1 MKPLPFFSF
10 LLLCLFASPSPRAQG
25 DPQSLVRAAQA
36 PAGGF
41 WLENLD
47 LSQVRQDWGTAHAG
61 KSVDGKPLR
70 PGGVEVPHGI
80 GTHAESRFTVD
91 LKGGAERFLA
101 LAGVDAEVGKRGSVR
116 FQVYLDGKL
125 ALTTRVLRG
134 GEKPLL
140 VDVDL
145 RGAGRMDLAVTDGG
159 DGIDYDHA
167 DWGGALLLLAKGAA
181 PPAALSG
188 PPEEAPEIAMGESPE
203 PSINNPRITGATPGR
218 PFLFRIPASGRR
230 PMRFTAQGLPP
241 GLRLDPDKG
250 FITGSLEKAGK
261 WEVWITAENGLGK
274 DRKKLTI
281 VGGTHKLALT
291 PPMGWNSWNCWAC
304 AVTAE
309 HVKAA
314 ADWMVKSGL
323 ADHGFQ
329 YINIDDCWEGG
340 RDERGVIQ
348 TNKKFPDMKA
358 LADYVHSKGLKLGIY
373 SSPGPKTCAG
383 YTGSYK
389 HEEIDALTWAK
400 WGIDYVKYDWCSYGR
415 IAKNRS
421 LPELMKPYQV
431 MRRALDKAPRDIV
444 YSLCQYGMGEVWKWG
459 AKVGGN
465 LWRTTGD
472 IRDNWRSMAG
482 IGFGQAGHEL
492 YAGPGHWNDPDMLV
506 VGMVGWG
513 PKLHPSRLTKNEQV
527 THITLW
533 SMLAA
538 PLLIGC
544 DMSKLDRFTK
554 ALLGND
560 EVLGVNQDPLGRQ
573 AGRVLKEGPLEV
585 WARPLSDGTLAV
597 ALFNR
602 GKAKTRVTA
611 PWAALGLK
619 GPQRVK
625 NLWTHMELGTMDNR
639 VSLEVNRHGAVLLK
653 IGKW

>member
-1 MKPLPFFSF
+1 MRSASSFIFLFLVSSLFPGGKAQEKALDLVKSTPVPEGWF
-10 LLLCLFASPSPRAQG
+10 LLER
-25 DPQSLVRAAQA
+25 
-36 PAGGF
+36 
-41 WLENLD
+41 LD
-47 LSQVRQDWGTAHAG
+47 LSLVRQDWGEARAA

-80 GTHAESRFTVD
+80 GTHAESEFLVD
-91 LKGGAERFLA
+91 LGGRARRFLA
-101 LAGVDAEVGKRGSVR
+101 LVGVDAEVGRRGSVR
-116 FQVYLDGKL
+116 FQVYLDGEL
-125 ALTTRVLRG
+125 AATTRTLRG
-134 GEKPLL
+134 GQKPLL
-140 VDVDL
+140 LDVDL
-145 RGAGRMDLAVTDGG
+145 KGAKRLGLVVTSGG

-167 DWGGALLLLAKGAA
+167 DWGGALVLMEEGASA
-181 PPAALSG
+181 PKALSA
-188 PPEEAPEIAMGESPE
+188 PPEEPPRIAMGESPE
-203 PSINNPRITGATPGR
+203 PSINHPRITGATPGR

-230 PMRFTAQGLPP
+230 PMHFSAQGLPP
-241 GLRLDPDKG
+241 GIVLDEKKG
-250 FITGSLEKAGK
+250 FLTGSLKKAGR
-261 WEVWITAENGLGK
+261 WEVLVTARNELGEDK
-274 DRKKLTI
+274 EKLVI
-281 VGGTHKLALT
+281 VGGRHKLALT
-291 PPMGWNSWNCWAC
+291 PPMGWNSWNCWGC

-329 YINIDDCWEGG
+329 YINIDDCWEAD
-340 RDERGVIQ
+340 RDADGVIR

-383 YTGSYK
+383 YTGSWK
-389 HEEIDALTWAK
+389 HEEVDAMTWAE
-400 WGIDYVKYDWCSYGR
+400 WGIDYLKYDWCSYGR
-415 IAKNRS
+415 IAKDRS
-421 LPELMKPYQV
+421 LPELMKPYLV
-431 MRRALDKAPRDIV
+431 MRKALDRVPRDIV

-459 AKVGGN
+459 AEVGGN

-472 IRDNWRSMAG
+472 IRDTWNSMAR
-482 IGFGQAGHEL
+482 IGFGQAGHEA

-533 SMLAA
+533 CMLAA

-554 ALLGND
+554 ALLSND

-573 AGRVLKEGPLEV
+573 ASRVLRTGTTQV
-585 WARPLSDGTLAV
+585 WVKPLSDGTLAV
-597 ALFNR
+597 ALFNLGR
-602 GKAKTRVTA
+602 SKAEVTA
-611 PWAALGLK
+611 PWAALGLE

-625 NLWTHMELGTMDNR
+625 NLWTHMELGRRNGR
-639 VSLEVNRHGAVLLK
+639 VSMEVPRHGAVLLK